1 MTFEERVAALPKDKR
16 ALLAGRLRGLGV
28 LSGVSGVSGESE
40 PAGGKRL
47 VAYVS
52 LRPGQDADPAGLR
65 GFLRERLPEPMVPS
79 AFVVMDELPV
89 TPSGKVDRRALPVPE
104 TSRDALPGAGPRT
117 PAEVA
122 LADLWSEVLGL
133 DHVSVD
139 EDFFTLGGDSILLL
153 KLCARA
159 REVGLALT
167 PRDLFAHPTIAELA
181 ARSGG
186 A

>member
-16 ALLAGRLRGLGV
+16 ALLADRLRGLG
-28 LSGVSGVSGESE
+28 LLSGESE

-52 LRPGQDADPAGLR
+52 RRPGQDADPAGLR

-79 AFVVMDELPV
+79 AFVVLDELPV
-89 TPSGKVDRRALPVPE
+89 TPSGKVDRRALPAPE
-104 TSRDALPGAGPRT
+104 AMQDATAPGTAPTT
-117 PAEVA
+117 PEEVA
-122 LADLWSEVLGL
+122 LADLWAEVLGL

-159 REVGLALT
+159 RELGLALT
-167 PRDLFAHPTIAELA
+167 PRDLFAYPTIAELA

-186 A
+186 V